1 MNNRPKYSDNMA
13 QMLMRAFLWVDEGLQ
28 NRLQSRGWPAM
39 SRAQSLVFVNIGEGV
54 LRPSDIAQK
63 MGVTRQ
69 AVHQTINELV
79 SAGFLKLEND
89 PTDKRAKVVGFT
101 PQGLKLAY
109 DALKSLREVE
119 AELAV
124 RLGDEDVTRLRE
136 ILLKEWGAVVTSG
149 K

>member
-1 MNNRPKYSDNMA
+1 MQNKPKYSENLA

-28 NRLQSRGWPAM
+28 NRLQSRGWPAI
-39 SRAQSLVFVNIGEGV
+39 SRAQSLVFVNVGEGV
-54 LRPSDIAQK
+54 LRPSEIAQR

-69 AVHQTINELV
+69 AVHQTISELV
-79 SAGFLKLEND
+79 QSGFLKLEND

-101 PQGLKLAY
+101 AEGLKLAY

-119 AELAV
+119 AELAA
-124 RLGDEDVTRLRE
+124 RLGEESVAALRD
-136 ILLKEWGAVVTSG
+136 ILLRDWGAPVSA

>member
-1 MNNRPKYSDNMA
+1 MNNRPKYSENLA

-28 NRLQSRGWPAM
+28 NRLQSRGWPHL

-79 SAGFLKLEND
+79 QSGFVSLEND
-89 PTDKRAKVVGFT
+89 PNDKRAKIVSFTEVGFN
-101 PQGLKLAY
+101 LAS

-119 AELAV
+119 AELAA
-124 RLGDEDVTRLRE
+124 RLGEQLVAQLRE
-136 ILLKEWGAVVTSG
+136 ALLKEWGAPVG
-149 K
+149 ER